1 MVSLLHFKRSRSG
14 NDGECRVWKGTTKYF
29 TLLFCLAV
37 FSWGISGAQTKTVQ
51 GTVYSSDQQPF
62 PGVTVRVKGTSSG
75 ASTDA
80 GGQFILRDVP
90 PDAVLVFT
98 AIGFLTK
105 EEPVNGRTEVNV
117 TLQEDQTR
125 LNEVVVTGYG
135 GTVKKRDLTGAIS
148 SVTAKDIEERHPINL
163 FDALQGQAAG
173 VLVVND
179 GGGAPGATGS
189 IQIRGAST
197 LNGGNGPLYVVDGV
211 IDDNG
216 ALINPKDIA
225 SVEVLKDAASASIY
239 GARAANGVILITTKQ
254 GKEGQPRLNVG
265 YAHTFG
271 WLAHKIPQNNSA
283 EVRAFRT
290 IQGRGNNADSLN
302 PSFNADYDLQ
312 DLLLGNTAQKDELR
326 LSVSG
331 GKNGLTYYTGLNYLN
346 DRSIITNSWLKR
358 IQARVNVEYQITS
371 KLKYSNNIS
380 VLWDKGNYIPLGRT
394 INVALDRP
402 AYSLIYY
409 PDGSLT
415 SYIGSKRN
423 PIANALY
430 EMDNRENIS
439 AQFNN
444 QLDYDIVKG
453 LRFTALFNGKLRNY
467 QQTYLSPR
475 FISSKK
481 DQNNGRDEMSKTF
494 SWEFQTF
501 LNYNKTLAGDHQ
513 INAMFGFSADKN
525 RFDRFHLQYKNSVN
539 EEIYVAL
546 PDYLDIPNTYTD
558 ATANATASLFGR
570 LGYNYKGKYIVQG
583 TFRRDGSSRFGADS
597 RWGDFFSGSAAWR
610 FSDEHFMA
618 WAGHFLNDAKLR
630 LSIGQLGNDQ
640 IGDYESFTKVVFG
653 GNYGGVGGAA
663 LSSTFGNSHIQW
675 EMTTQKN
682 IGIDLSFFNG
692 RLGFTSD
699 YYIKTTRDLLYGR
712 DLPKETG
719 YDKVEVNVG
728 SIETKGLEFVVNAI
742 PVTTRDFSW
751 SIGGNITFE
760 RGRILSLANHT
771 PFITGNKWYIE
782 EGGRIGSFYGW
793 TNLGVY
799 QWDESNAY
807 NGDWDQLT
815 VVLGKDGKP
824 LYDDNGKAVYTFDGK
839 PYTGT
844 VHHLYAPDGMLKGG
858 DAKWLNLN
866 KDSLIDDADRHVI
879 GNATPD
885 FYLGLIN
892 TVTYKQFSLTFLFNA
907 SFGGQIYNTL
917 KYNAS
922 YPSNTGAG
930 YPDMVYH
937 SWTKP
942 GDKAIYPYY
951 IERNSRGN
959 LKKNQNSLWL
969 EDGSFIRLSS
979 ARLVYTLNPGTAGK
993 LFMKGADLYI
1003 YGSNL
1008 LTWTNYT
1015 GFDPEFSSSNP
1026 LTPGDDTGKYPKRRE
1041 VGFGLDL
1048 NF

>member
-1 MVSLLHFKRSRSG
+1 MGNYLFYKKVRIISLFA
-14 NDGECRVWKGTTKYF
+14 
-29 TLLFCLAV
+29 LLSLTVYDA
-37 FSWGISGAQTKTVQ
+37 SHAQTVTPLNGEITVS
-51 GTVYSSDQQPF
+51 GIVYSSLDKKPF
-62 PGVTVRVKGTSSG
+62 PGVTARVKGTSLG
-75 ASTDA
+75 ATTDA
-80 GGQFILRDVP
+80 SGKFVLHHVP
-90 PDAVLVFT
+90 ENATLVFS
-98 AIGFLTK
+98 AIGFLSVEQAVK
-105 EEPVNGRTEVNV
+105 GRTNIDI
-117 TLQEDQTR
+117 TLQEDMTR
-125 LNEVVVTGYG
+125 LNEVVITGYG
-135 GTVKKRDLTGAIS
+135 GMVKKRDLTGAIS
-148 SVTAKDIEERHPINL
+148 SVSSKDIEERHPINL

-197 LNGGNGPLYVVDGV
+197 LNGGNGPLYIVDGV

-216 ALINPKDIA
+216 ALINPQDVA
-225 SVEVLKDAASASIY
+225 SIEVLKDAASASIY
-239 GARAANGVILITTKQ
+239 GARAANGVIIITTKQ
-254 GKEGQPRLNVG
+254 GKEGKPRLNVG
-265 YAHTFG
+265 FAHTYG

-312 DLLLGNTAQKDELR
+312 DLLLGNTAQKNEVR

-331 GKNGLTYYTGLNYLN
+331 GKKGLTYYTGLNYLD
-346 DRSIITNSWLKR
+346 DRSIIMNSWLKR
-358 IQARVNVEYQITS
+358 IQARVNIEYQVTS
-371 KLKYSNNIS
+371 RLKYSNNIS
-380 VLWDKGNYIPLGRT
+380 VLWSKGNYIPLSHT

-415 SYIGSKRN
+415 SYVGSKRN

-444 QLDYDIVKG
+444 QLDYEIIDG
-453 LRFTALFNGKLRNY
+453 LKFTALFNGKLRNY
-467 QQTYLSPR
+467 QRTYLSPR
-475 FISSKK
+475 FVSPRK
-481 DQNNGRDEMSKTF
+481 DKNNGRDEMSKTF
-494 SWEFQTF
+494 SWEFQTY
-501 LNYNKTLAGDHQ
+501 LNYNKTLAGDHNF
-513 INAMFGFSADKN
+513 NAMFGFSADKN
-525 RFDRFHLQYKNSVN
+525 RFDRFHLRYRNSVN
-539 EEIYVAL
+539 EEIFVAL
-546 PDYLDIPNTYTD
+546 PDYLDVPNTYTD
-558 ATANATASLFGR
+558 ATANATASLFAR
-570 LGYNYKGKYIVQG
+570 LGYNYKGKYILQG
-583 TFRRDGSSRFGADS
+583 TFRRDGSSRFGVDN
-597 RWGDFFSGSAAWR
+597 RWGNFFSGSAAWR
-610 FSDEHFMA
+610 FSDEGFMS
-618 WAGHFLNDAKLR
+618 WAKNFLYDGKFRA
-630 LSIGQLGNDQ
+630 SVGQLGNDQ
-640 IGDYESFTKVVFG
+640 IGDYESYTKVVFG
-653 GNYGGVGGAA
+653 GNYNNVGGAA

-682 IGIDLSFFNG
+682 IGIDLSLFKG
-692 RLGFTSD
+692 RLGFTAD

-719 YDKVEVNVG
+719 YNKVEVNVG
-728 SIETKGLEFVVNAI
+728 SIETRGLEFVVNGT
-742 PVTTRDFSW
+742 PVISDDFSW
-751 SIGGNITFE
+751 SIGGNISFE
-760 RGRILSLANHT
+760 RGKILSLAKHT
-771 PFITGNKWYIE
+771 PFITGGKWYIK
-782 EGGRIGSFYGW
+782 EGGRIGDFYGW

-799 QWDESNAY
+799 QWNESNAY
-807 NGDWDQLT
+807 NDNWEKLT
-815 VVLGKDGKP
+815 VVLDKDGKP
-824 LYDDNGKAVYTFDGK
+824 LYDNNGNAVYTFENK
-839 PYTGT
+839 PYTGK

-858 DAKWLNLN
+858 DAEWLNLN

-885 FYLGLIN
+885 FYLGIIN
-892 TVTYKQFSLTFLFNA
+892 TVSYKQFSLTFLINA
-907 SFGGQIYNTL
+907 SFGGQVYNTL
-917 KYNAS
+917 KYRAS

-937 SWTKP
+937 SWRKQ
-942 GDKAIYPYY
+942 GDVAIYPYY

-959 LKKNQNSLWL
+959 LKRDQNSLWL

-979 ARLVYTLNPGTAGK
+979 ARLVYTLEPKIASK
-993 LFMKGADLYI
+993 VFMKGANIYI

-1026 LTPGDDTGKYPKRRE
+1026 LTPGDDRGKYPKRRE